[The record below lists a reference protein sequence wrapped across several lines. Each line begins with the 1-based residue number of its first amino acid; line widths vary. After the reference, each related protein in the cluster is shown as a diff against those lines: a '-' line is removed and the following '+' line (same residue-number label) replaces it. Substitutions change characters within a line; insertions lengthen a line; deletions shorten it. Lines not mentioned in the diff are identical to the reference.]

1 MNKKGVIQADIA
13 SSCGVSQAAVSGW
26 MNGSIPRGNKLIQL
40 SSALGASPGELL
52 GESIGTPIVPREY
65 SAQNFKQMYLE
76 QKSRADHLERELK
89 KITAII
95 EKLKGTSS

>member
-1 MNKKGVIQADIA
+1 ME
-13 SSCGVSQAAVSGW
+13 S
-26 MNGSIPRGNKLIQL
+26 
-40 SSALGASPGELL
+40 LL
-52 GESIGTPIVPREY
+52 GINAAPAFCINESPVKY

-76 QKSRADHLERELK
+76 QKARADHLERELK